1 MVGERE
7 IKRGN
12 SFSKRMFNQKFD
24 LPEGIDIDGICSEMT
39 RGGKLVIS
47 APQLKTQV
55 AAAGAGADEGTK
67 EVTKTGEE
75 VVSTSEGEI
84 QLEGGGTAKTSG
96 SSTSKK
102 SKEVREDTKIPKLQ
116 TSGKSLER

>member
-1 MVGERE
+1 M
-7 IKRGN
+7 
-12 SFSKRMFNQKFD
+12 
-24 LPEGIDIDGICSEMT
+24 
-39 RGGKLVIS
+39 
-47 APQLKTQV
+47 
-55 AAAGAGADEGTK
+55 AAGAEDEGLK

-102 SKEVREDTKIPKLQ
+102 SQQVNNPLGSKGGVKHWIRATFSSD
-116 TSGKSLER
+116 

>member
-1 MVGERE
+1 M
-7 IKRGN
+7 
-12 SFSKRMFNQKFD
+12 
-24 LPEGIDIDGICSEMT
+24 
-39 RGGKLVIS
+39 
-47 APQLKTQV
+47 
-55 AAAGAGADEGTK
+55 AAGAEDEGLK

-102 SKEVREDTKIPKLQ
+102 SQQVNNHFKLN
-116 TSGKSLER
+116 SGKRLTERLDSCNAIIRSALSCSR

>member
-39 RGGKLVIS
+39 RDGKLVIS
-47 APQLKTQV
+47 APQKKTQV
-55 AAAGAGADEGTK
+55 VAAAGADEGTK

-75 VVSTSEGEI
+75 VVSTTEGEI

-102 SKEVREDTKIPKLQ
+102 SKEVLQ
-116 TSGKSLER
+116 EHSHLN

>member
-1 MVGERE
+1 M
-7 IKRGN
+7 
-12 SFSKRMFNQKFD
+12 
-24 LPEGIDIDGICSEMT
+24 
-39 RGGKLVIS
+39 
-47 APQLKTQV
+47 
-55 AAAGAGADEGTK
+55 AAGAEDEGLK

-102 SKEVREDTKIPKLQ
+102 SQQVNAGFMQPFGRIKVVL
-116 TSGKSLER
+116 